1 MKIQWGMMMTDGR
14 GKLGGQ
20 VASKNRA
27 GAYVRTKVTPSNP
40 QTESQ
45 SVVRSILAVL
55 SKRWSGTLT
64 EGQRAAW
71 VEASASGE
79 WNKMDVFGNSRKP
92 SGFNLF
98 VGMNSLQQATE
109 GQPLTVPPAKA
120 EFLVARTLSLAAA
133 AGSPA
138 GTVQGI
144 LDVEA
149 GTPQTN
155 TQIQIQATAPVSA
168 GKSYVKNLFRDIAV
182 QNLIS
187 GTNSLVLGTPY
198 EEKFGTLTGNEGKQI
213 FIRVRQVVEGQA
225 TPWITASA
233 IIQEDTP

>member
-40 QTESQ
+40 QTASQ
-45 SVVRSILAVL
+45 SVARSILAVL
-55 SKRWSGTLT
+55 SKNWSGRLT
-64 EGQRAAW
+64 EAQRAAW

-79 WNKMDVFGNSRKP
+79 WNKTDIFGNSRKP

-109 GQPLTVPPAKA
+109 GQPLRVPPAKA
-120 EFLVARTLSLAAA
+120 EFLVGRTLTLAAQ
-133 AGSPA
+133 AGEP
-138 GTVQGI
+138 GTVQGL

-149 GTPQTN
+149 GTPQTD
-155 TQIQIQATAPVSA
+155 TQLQVQATAPVSA

-182 QNLIS
+182 QNLVS
-187 GTNSLVLGTPY
+187 GANSLVLGTAY
-198 EEKFGTLTGNEGKQI
+198 EEKFGSLTGNEGKQI

-225 TPWITASA
+225 TPWMTASA
-233 IIQEDTP
+233 IIQEETP

>member
-40 QTESQ
+40 QTASQ

-55 SKRWSGTLT
+55 AKNWSGRLT
-64 EGQRAAW
+64 EAQRAAW

-79 WNKMDVFGNSRKP
+79 WNKTDIFGNSRKP

-98 VGMNSLQQATE
+98 VGMNSLQQTTE
-109 GQPLTVPPAKA
+109 GQPLRVPPAKA
-120 EFLVARTLSLAAA
+120 EFLVGRTLSLAAA
-133 AGSPA
+133 AGEP
-138 GTVQGI
+138 GTVQGV
-144 LDVEA
+144 LDIEA
-149 GTPQTN
+149 GTPQAN
-155 TQIQIQATAPVSA
+155 TQLQVQATAPVSP
-168 GKSYVKNLFRDIAV
+168 GKNYVKNLFRDIAV
-182 QNLIS
+182 QNAIS
-187 GTNSLVLGTPY
+187 GTNSLVLGTAY
-198 EEKFGTLTGNEGKQI
+198 EEKFGSLTGSEGKQI

-233 IIQEDTP
+233 IVQEATP